1 MSPKLFLKGKQ
12 SGYKHNIG
20 HIELE
25 DQKLSENSGKI
36 CTDALQNRFK

>member
-1 MSPKLFLKGKQ
+1 MSPKLFLNSKS
-12 SGYKHNIG
+12 SGYKHNIE

-36 CTDALQNRFK
+36 FIGALQNHFK